1 MFETGDLQVLFPNR
15 EITLN
20 GETIEIKPFP
30 FGKIPKVIKQASHL
44 IQIVMS
50 LPEGLIT
57 EEGDINLEDPA
68 TAIVLASMM
77 EHGGGVIFEI
87 LAIAANKPLVW
98 VEELQPD
105 EGILLLVKVWE
116 INKDFFTKRLGPMLQ
131 QLKLPK
137 GLKQQLQIP
146 LGGEPLS
153 TN

>member
-1 MFETGDLQVLFPNR
+1 MFENGDLQVLLPNR

-20 GETIEIKPFP
+20 GEVVEIKPFA

-44 IQIVMS
+44 IQVVMS

-57 EEGDINLEDPA
+57 EDGDINLEDPA
-68 TAIVLASMM
+68 TTIVLASML
-77 EHGGGVIFEI
+77 EHGGGAIFEI
-87 LAIAANKPLVW
+87 LALAANKPMSW

-116 INKDFFTKRLGPMLQ
+116 VNKDFFTRRLGPLLQ
-131 QLKLPK
+131 QLKIPKNLKLPP
-137 GLKQQLQIP
+137 QI
-146 LGGEPLS
+146 LSDGEVSS